1 MTDSHNPSVA
11 EGKNSQT
18 VTAERNS
25 NVQIRNAAVAFDN
38 ESAAAHK
45 HYTTSLTREEW
56 EVIVTEL
63 DHLLLAPYSVVNR
76 GRQQNGFVLLAYFGT
91 YNFYHKPVVFDY
103 PLKGSWLE
111 NFIITD

>member
-63 DHLLLAPYSVVNR
+63 DHLLLAPYSVVNC
-76 GRQQNGFVLLAYFGT
+76 GRQQT
-91 YNFYHKPVVFDY
+91 
-103 PLKGSWLE
+103 GSFSWHTSAPTISTT
-111 NFIITD
+111 NQWYSIIH